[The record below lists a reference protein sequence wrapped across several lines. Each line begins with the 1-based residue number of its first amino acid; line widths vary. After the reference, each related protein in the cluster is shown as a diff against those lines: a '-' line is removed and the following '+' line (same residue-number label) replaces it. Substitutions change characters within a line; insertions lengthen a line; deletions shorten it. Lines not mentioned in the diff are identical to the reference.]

1 MSDLQQ
7 AVNDHVGKT
16 IQSIEAFNS
25 YIRINIRINFTDG
38 TSMDVNAHG
47 SDEGGWISVTN
58 LERLAST

>member
-7 AVNDHVGKT
+7 AVNEHVGKT

-25 YIRINIRINFTDG
+25 YIRINFTDG

-47 SDEGGWISVTN
+47 SDEGGWISVD
-58 LERLAST
+58 